1 MLEEFVDLKM
11 DKTISRQET
20 PNSLGGGK
28 IMYDN
33 VHDHDD
39 DYDYDDDGD
48 DDDDDDDVED
58 HIVE

>member
-11 DKTISRQET
+11 DKKKSRQET

-39 DYDYDDDGD
+39 D
-48 DDDDDDDVED
+48 DVED

>member
-11 DKTISRQET
+11 DKKKSRQET

-39 DYDYDDDGD
+39 D
-48 DDDDDDDVED
+48 DDVED